1 MAWAELIYKYRIPV
15 FYICA
20 FLSLGLLVGGF
31 IMDLPYAGVAGFGFI
46 FLFIALLD
54 FRILFYLLLFALP
67 LSDEFQISSGLSM
80 HLPTEPISI
89 ALLGLCIVYALLH
102 PGLLKGRFWKHP
114 VTIIV
119 LIHLIWIVFT
129 TITSS
134 HPIIS
139 VKYIAAKTW
148 FVVTYFFL
156 AGFLIRDTVT
166 IKRAI
171 WLLIIPTIAGVLYVF
186 TRHAATGFIFD
197 SVSSVVRPFYR
208 NHVDYGVWITA
219 ILPLIILAR
228 SWYRKDTL
236 LRLFLTLSIIL
247 TLAAIY
253 FSYTR
258 GAWVAL
264 FCMPVFVLII
274 RMRLSKP
281 AVLVSVI
288 GAMIVTGFLFSNN
301 RYLEYAPDYNRTI
314 YHEDFSDHMTAT
326 FQMEDMSTVERF
338 YRWIAA
344 VKMFKERPVMGFG
357 PGNFVNNY
365 KHYTVTA
372 YETYISDNEEGSSVH
387 NYFLTMLTEQG
398 IPGLIIFILM
408 VIISIL
414 YFEKVYHNRQ
424 SQEARNFVLALGS
437 CFLALL
443 VNNFFSDL
451 LEADKLG
458 PMFFM
463 CMAILVR
470 MDLDEDTSEPEL
482 QEFTSQ

>member
-1 MAWAELIYKYRIPV
+1 MV
-15 FYICA
+15 
-20 FLSLGLLVGGF
+20 S
-31 IMDLPYAGVAGFGFI
+31 
-46 FLFIALLD
+46 
-54 FRILFYLLLFALP
+54 
-67 LSDEFQISSGLSM
+67 
-80 HLPTEPISI
+80 
-89 ALLGLCIVYALLH
+89 
-102 PGLLKGRFWKHP
+102 
-114 VTIIV
+114 
-119 LIHLIWIVFT
+119 
-129 TITSS
+129 
-134 HPIIS
+134 
-139 VKYIAAKTW
+139 
-148 FVVTYFFL
+148 
-156 AGFLIRDTVT
+156 
-166 IKRAI
+166 IKR
-171 WLLIIPTIAGVLYVF
+171 PY
-186 TRHAATGFIFD
+186 
-197 SVSSVVRPFYR
+197 Y
-208 NHVDYGVWITA
+208 
-219 ILPLIILAR
+219 
-228 SWYRKDTL
+228 
-236 LRLFLTLSIIL
+236 
-247 TLAAIY
+247 
-253 FSYTR
+253 
-258 GAWVAL
+258 
-264 FCMPVFVLII
+264 
-274 RMRLSKP
+274 
-281 AVLVSVI
+281 
-288 GAMIVTGFLFSNN
+288 
-301 RYLEYAPDYNRTI
+301 RTI